1 VTVSTSSL
9 QHALALLV
17 QPEHDDREMYAE
29 FLHHEG
35 LTAICVANAKQA
47 MRIAPCSD
55 VIITGLRLP
64 GEINGIEL
72 IAWLKSDEQTKN
84 IPIVVLTACAWSA
97 DRERA
102 ETAGCDVFLSKP
114 CLPCDLL
121 RELRRLL
128 ACSK

>member
-1 VTVSTSSL
+1 
-9 QHALALLV
+9 
-17 QPEHDDREMYAE
+17 MYAE

-35 LTAICVANAKQA
+35 LAVICVSNARQA
-47 MRIAPCSD
+47 LTIAPCAD

-64 GEINGIEL
+64 GETNGFEF
-72 IAWLKSDEQTKN
+72 IAWLKSDERTKN

-114 CLPCDLL
+114 CLPGELM

-128 ACSK
+128 AYAKERGID